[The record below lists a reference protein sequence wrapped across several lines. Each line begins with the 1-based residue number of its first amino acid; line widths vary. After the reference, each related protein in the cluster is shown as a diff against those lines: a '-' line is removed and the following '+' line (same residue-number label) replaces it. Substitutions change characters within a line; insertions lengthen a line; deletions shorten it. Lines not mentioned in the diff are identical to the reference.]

1 MRAAPLAPGYSET
14 PLWHEATAAG
24 RAARPIASDPL
35 PAEVDVVV
43 VGAGYCGVAAAADLA
58 ARGRSVLVVEADEV
72 GTGASTRNGGMVIPE
87 LKLGPAALVRRY
99 GAPGDALARTVLD
112 AYDHLEHRVRDLA
125 IDCDYSRTGGLLLAH
140 HPAVLPGLR
149 TLAREWTEFGE
160 DVRFLDGNELSGEI
174 GSHEFHGAVRF
185 AKTGAVHPA
194 RLHEG
199 LLAHAEAQGAR
210 IHGCTRVLGIETATS
225 PAGTSGGRI
234 VRTARGD
241 VRAGDVLAAV
251 NAYADGAL
259 PPLRDRVLPVG
270 SFVLATEVL
279 DPDLAAAVLPTG
291 RMCFDTR
298 HLLSYWRLSPD
309 GRLVFGGRASLSH
322 TTVAEA
328 RDVLY
333 EAMLR
338 VHPQLAGVR
347 VTHAWTGNVAVTVD
361 RMPHVGRFDG
371 VAYATGCNGTGV
383 ALATWL
389 GARVAAWMSGDE
401 PPPPF
406 AQLQFR
412 RVPFRSARA
421 LWMPPGGAVLRV
433 ADRYG
438 R

>member
-1 MRAAPLAPGYSET
+1 MSAAPLAPGYSET
-14 PLWHEATAAG
+14 PLWHDATAAA
-24 RAARPIASDPL
+24 RAARPVVPDPL

-58 ARGRSVLVVEADEV
+58 ARGRRVLVVEADDL

-87 LKLGPAALVRRY
+87 LKLGPADLVRRY

-112 AYDHLEHRVRDLA
+112 AYDHLEARVRDLA

-140 HPAVLPGLR
+140 HPAVVPGLR
-149 TLAREWTEFGE
+149 ALALEWTEFGE
-160 DVRFLDGNELSGEI
+160 DVGFLDDDELSGEI
-174 GSHEFHGAVRF
+174 GSHEYHGAVRF

-194 RLHEG
+194 LLHEA

-210 IHGCTRVLGIETATS
+210 IDGRTRVLGIDHAAGGTATS
-225 PAGTSGGRI
+225 SGFV

-259 PPLRDRVLPVG
+259 PALRDRVLPVG

-279 DPDLAAAVLPTG
+279 DPEVAAAVLPTG

-309 GRLVFGGRASLSH
+309 RRMVFGGRASLSR
-322 TTVAEA
+322 TTVAES

-333 EAMLR
+333 EAMVR

-361 RMPHVGRFDG
+361 RMPHVGRFGG

-389 GARVAAWMSGDE
+389 GARVAAWMSGEE
-401 PPPPF
+401 PPPAF
-406 AQLQFR
+406 AQLPFR
-412 RVPFRSARA
+412 RVPLRSARA

-433 ADRYG
+433 ADRFG